1 MIESLFF
8 IGLLAIGSEVTLLT
22 DEPPYLMVDS

>member
-1 MIESLFF
+1 MIESLFS
-8 IGLLAIGSEVTLLT
+8 GLLAIGSEVTLLT